1 MTTPLAQLMTYAQF
15 AAAIGAARAA
25 LSGRTEPDESDREA
39 VFEAVVRDA
48 GDRVEAEKLV
58 FEHATVLDGALSLG
72 VTLGAI
78 QRVRGVVMCSTPGCA
93 HPIDTAT
100 CADGVTRCLFCA
112 LRASLDAAKAPDAD
126 EDDDN
131 AAELA
136 EERSNAEYYGGDA
149 PTHRE
154 RLEKDRFEKYAEEW
168 RVFAQ
173 ARGAK

>member
-126 EDDDN
+126 EDDN